1 MKIRLSTCWRGTVE
15 LMREGR
21 IRVEPLVSHRF
32 PYQEAKEAFD
42 LLYGRLAEAMGVLLV
57 WEE

>member
-1 MKIRLSTCWRGTVE
+1 MLKRTVE

-21 IRVEPLVSHRF
+21 IRVEPLISHRF

-42 LLYGRLAEAMGVLLV
+42 LLYGRLAEAMGVLLI
-57 WEE
+57 WEQ